1 MAGPDHGPIP
11 LAGTDPPAM
20 APTSRRTRAA
30 QIPAR
35 PLDTLWQAETIFW
48 VFLAGEAL
56 AVVLTLAQGAREDRL
71 AYFGVASFAIQWVFL
86 ITLGLLYLLRR
97 QLAGAGPVVV
107 ARVAL
112 AALLLGTWLVSALAY
127 WTLRDL
133 WPMTPDDWLGFALRG
148 TAIALTVGLLGLAAF
163 RAQWRERQ
171 AAVRAKQA
179 ELDALQARI
188 RPHFLF
194 NALNTG
200 IALVHARP
208 QATEQLLL
216 DLSDLFRAAISG
228 RERVPL
234 TEELALTRRYLEI
247 ERLRFGE
254 RLQVHWDIAES
265 PDVLAD
271 IAIPPLSIQPLVENA
286 IKHGIEP
293 NRSGGHVTISLHR
306 TPATIA
312 IDVRNS
318 LPTGAAPSSAGHG
331 IGLNAVRSRI
341 QVFTGGEGGVET
353 RASDGEHVATLTLPR
368 A

>member
-1 MAGPDHGPIP
+1 
-11 LAGTDPPAM
+11 M
-20 APTSRRTRAA
+20 APTTRRTRAA
-30 QIPAR
+30 QIPTR
-35 PLDTLWQAETIFW
+35 PLDTLWQADTLFW

-56 AVVLTLAQGAREDRL
+56 AVVMTLAQGAREDWL

-86 ITLGLLYLLRR
+86 TTLGLLYLLRR
-97 QLAGAGPVVV
+97 QLAGAGPVMV

-112 AALLLGTWLVSALAY
+112 AALLLSTWLVSALAY
-127 WTLRDL
+127 WALRDL
-133 WPMTPDDWLGFALRG
+133 WPMTPDDWLGFALRS

-208 QATEQLLL
+208 GETEQLLL

-228 RERVPL
+228 REQVSL
-234 TEELALTRRYLEI
+234 AEELSLTRRYLEI

-254 RLQVHWDIAES
+254 RLRVEWDV
-265 PDVLAD
+265 PDPARLEDVD
-271 IAIPPLSIQPLVENA
+271 IPPLSIQPLVENA

-293 NRSGGHVTISLHR
+293 ARAGGTVSISLHR
-306 TPATIA
+306 SAQAVVIT
-312 IDVRNS
+312 VRN
-318 LPTGAAPSSAGHG
+318 PAAADATLSAGHG
-331 IGLNAVRSRI
+331 IGLSAVRSRL
-341 QVFTGGEGGVET
+341 QVFTHGHGGVAT
-353 RASDGEHVATLTLPR
+353 GVVDGEHVATLTLPLGQPGR
-368 A
+368 QGKV